1 MTRLLLVVVAVAA
14 VRGAAGQGDAPLVSA
29 VAEAQANAVAAFF
42 NYVVTLFNS
51 ADLPNVAAA
60 LVKPNVPTNVT
71 VDPGTSVSGAS
82 EAVVTAVANNFVF
95 PGLAHMSDYIY
106 PMVRGCRVLAVEG
119 PTVCAAAR
127 CGHAGQRD
135 DG

>member
-1 MTRLLLVVVAVAA
+1 MTRRLLLVVVAVAA

-106 PMVRGCRVLAVEG
+106 PMVRRLPRAGGGGANRVRRCAVWPCRSA
-119 PTVCAAAR
+119 
-127 CGHAGQRD
+127 
-135 DG
+135 